1 MRTNEYTIGTSALL
15 KRDTKCFLYDRSEL
29 NFNWRHWSQ
38 MGPISNFPVSESDY
52 NAAYRKA
59 PWLPKHTMLTCI
71 DRANWQATAKSYW
84 MVTDPDSEHFGKC
97 VVVGYDY
104 PNPQSQSWWDR
115 VFKGLW
121 ARDLVTHS
129 AECDC

>member
-1 MRTNEYTIGTSALL
+1 MRTNEYTTGTSALL
-15 KRDTKCFLYDRSEL
+15 KKETRCFLYDRSEL
-29 NFNWRHWSQ
+29 KLNWSYSREF
-38 MGPISNFPVSESDY
+38 GPISNFPASASDY
-52 NAAYRKA
+52 YNALRKA

-71 DRANWQATAKSYW
+71 ERGYYATAKSYW
-84 MVTDPDSEHFGKC
+84 VITDPDSEHFGKC
-97 VVVGYDY
+97 VVLGYDY
-104 PNPQSQSWWDR
+104 EVPEHFGFPNGS